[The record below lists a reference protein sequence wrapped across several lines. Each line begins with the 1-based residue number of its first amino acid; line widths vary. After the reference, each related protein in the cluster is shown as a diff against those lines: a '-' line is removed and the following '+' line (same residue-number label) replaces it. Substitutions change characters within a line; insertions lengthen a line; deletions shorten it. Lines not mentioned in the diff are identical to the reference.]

1 MASAKRFFST
11 LSSRLRNFGPEDK
24 YVEQKSSTPYS
35 NQVYEFAGDEIDVTK
50 INKQNTN
57 LPLKSEKRN
66 TNIRT
71 DNTKLDTSLSRMN
84 AHSQD
89 SNTHIPTLDHKYE
102 RVTNP
107 DSVQRDSL
115 FSQNKECR
123 ETPYVCPK
131 ISHETDRNITNG
143 NPTCS
148 MSEFNLRDFFE
159 SPHNNDSRG
168 LENGNF
174 ELLTEQL
181 VDSHDNFNGTV
192 FKLTEQTRPLQRE
205 NTVGWRYDV
214 NVKDH
219 VTGDTL
225 QFDRIRDKSST
236 QRKGIRELSHNLEP
250 VRMNLNSRLMD
261 QSQTNLSNARNYNEQ
276 TCCTDGTNNRTV
288 AGACTQTEFE
298 RPDNFKR
305 EITKITKWLRGHNF
319 NKGTPILRII
329 PLIHMENQTIPRVE
343 RESVIHNRQGNNT
356 LRNKFKYENSPVDYE
371 CQSNHL
377 NPYHTENTDRG
388 PFESNYSNHITPHRH
403 EPNFSENRN
412 TSFQSQNTNE
422 QMRNSRNSQHNQLT
436 GVNAHETNTNY
447 GTHLG
452 AKAEHFSVPGQRQ
465 IPRKQK
471 DPDTYDGKHVLS
483 SERETAFRCEFR
495 NRRRKREESVAD
507 YGYALKRLATR
518 AFPSIPLG
526 VRESLI
532 IEQYISGLGDAEL
545 KRHVQFSHPNTLDK
559 AISLALEYEAFEGS
573 QILPRKPK
581 SEETSSVYSLT
592 KTEDMNT
599 SSTTSDNM
607 ISKLLEGFNEMQ
619 NSMKK
624 ILQSNKDKNEQPR
637 FRGTPRKKPFQCF
650 HCKEEGHMKKDCP
663 SLNNPYRDNSYTRQ
677 SLNNPYLDNSQAR
690 SQSFNNPYHDNS
702 HTPRNTGNESHQD
715 TLNYKGLG

>member
-1 MASAKRFFST
+1 M
-11 LSSRLRNFGPEDK
+11 
-24 YVEQKSSTPYS
+24 
-35 NQVYEFAGDEIDVTK
+35 
-50 INKQNTN
+50 
-57 LPLKSEKRN
+57 
-66 TNIRT
+66 
-71 DNTKLDTSLSRMN
+71 
-84 AHSQD
+84 
-89 SNTHIPTLDHKYE
+89 
-102 RVTNP
+102 
-107 DSVQRDSL
+107 
-115 FSQNKECR
+115 
-123 ETPYVCPK
+123 
-131 ISHETDRNITNG
+131 
-143 NPTCS
+143 
-148 MSEFNLRDFFE
+148 
-159 SPHNNDSRG
+159 
-168 LENGNF
+168 
-174 ELLTEQL
+174 
-181 VDSHDNFNGTV
+181 
-192 FKLTEQTRPLQRE
+192 
-205 NTVGWRYDV
+205 
-214 NVKDH
+214 
-219 VTGDTL
+219 
-225 QFDRIRDKSST
+225 
-236 QRKGIRELSHNLEP
+236 
-250 VRMNLNSRLMD
+250 
-261 QSQTNLSNARNYNEQ
+261 SNARNYNEQ
-276 TCCTDGTNNRTV
+276 TCCTNGTNNRTV
-288 AGACTQTEFE
+288 ASACTQTEFE
-298 RPDNFKR
+298 RPDNFKGGNYENNQITQGSQFQQRNTHFKDNTFNAHGSKEYTR
-305 EITKITKWLRGHNF
+305 EYMIPQYTIDKE
-319 NKGTPILRII
+319 I
-329 PLIHMENQTIPRVE
+329 PLYRGNQTIPRVE
-343 RESVIHNRQGNNT
+343 RESVIHNRHKGNNT

-371 CQSNHL
+371 CQSNPL

-422 QMRNSRNSQHNQLT
+422 QTRNSRNSQHNQLT

-471 DPDTYDGKHVLS
+471 DPDTYDGKHVEWLDYICHFEQVALWNCWSENEMAAQLAMSLRGSAQRALS
-483 SERETAFRCEFR
+483 EITRDELFDYAKLKFALTQRFCPPERETAFRCEFR

-663 SLNNPYRDNSYTRQ
+663 SLNNPY
-677 SLNNPYLDNSQAR
+677 LDNSQAR
-690 SQSFNNPYHDNS
+690 GQSFNNPYHDNS
-702 HTPRNTGNESHQD
+702 HTPRNTGNKSHQD